1 MNDCIIIGGGPAGV
15 TAAIYCSRAGMS
27 VILFEKMFVGGQA
40 ATTAE
45 IENYPGFTTIEGTD
59 FAFKLNEQLEKHNIK
74 VVYDE
79 ITSYDLNNKTVYAG
93 STEYTAANIII
104 ATGAIP
110 RLLGVKGEEQ
120 FKGKGVSYCATC
132 DGAFFRNKT
141 VAVVGGGNTALKDCV
156 YLSSLCKKVYL
167 IHRRDELRGDFILQ
181 QKVKSLKNCELV
193 LKENVA
199 EISGDTLVNKITLK
213 SGKELSCD
221 GVFVAIGTVPQSMNL
236 SQQLKLD
243 EDGYIVT
250 DENMQTSIK
259 GVYAAGDIRS
269 GSLKQIVSAAADGAK
284 AATSIVSKR

>member
-1 MNDCIIIGGGPAGV
+1 MNDCIIIGGGPAGA
-15 TAAIYCSRAGMS
+15 TAAIYCARAGLS
-27 VILFEKMFVGGQA
+27 VLMFEKMFVGGQA

-79 ITSYDLNNKTVYAG
+79 ITSYDLDNKTVYAG

-156 YLSSLCKKVYL
+156 YLSSLCKKIYL

-193 LKENVA
+193 LKENVV

-243 EDGYIVT
+243 EDGYIIT

-284 AATSIVSKR
+284 AATSIVNSR